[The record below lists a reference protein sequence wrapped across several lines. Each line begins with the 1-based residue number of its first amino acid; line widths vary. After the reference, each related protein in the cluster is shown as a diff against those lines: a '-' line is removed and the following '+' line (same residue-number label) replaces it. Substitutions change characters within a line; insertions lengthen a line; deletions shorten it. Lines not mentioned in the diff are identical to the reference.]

1 MNQLRIFLD
10 VLNVNIRGVKDK
22 YIFHYNLKKYILCRP
37 TVLNVKEQFHENSTQ
52 N

>member
-1 MNQLRIFLD
+1 MNQLLIFLD

-22 YIFHYNLKKYILCRP
+22 YIFHYNLKKYILYRP
-37 TVLNVKEQFHENSTQ
+37 SYLNVKEQFHENFIQ